1 MAYLLLD
8 LRASNGI
15 ESSVITANLYICDTA
30 GAVSYTH
37 LDSFD
42 QMNPGQLLDF
52 CIAYNNQ
59 MADDDEEDTE
69 VFATQDDFDRF

>member
-1 MAYLLLD
+1 MVQRLN
-8 LRASNGI
+8 RKKKKKKGT
-15 ESSVITANLYICDTA
+15 SSITVETLMV
-30 GAVSYTH
+30 GATSRG
-37 LDSFD
+37 LSIDSFD
-42 QMNPGQLLDF
+42 QMNPGQVLDF